1 MFAQTKIGFIGGGK
15 MAEAIIGCVIREG
28 LVPAEM
34 IIASDVLPER
44 GQALHDKYGI
54 ATTTDNAEAARWGQV
69 LLFAVKPQVLP
80 LVMPG
85 IAGTLPEGQLII
97 SIVAGATVATLA
109 QGLGH
114 NQIVRVM
121 PNTPAQ
127 VGAAMSAWIATPT
140 VTDRQRSQAQAILQA
155 MGEELEVRG
164 EHYIDMATAIN
175 GSGPAYFFLILEAMV
190 DAAVQMGFARPDAE
204 KLVTQTALGSIL
216 YAKSSPLHLAELK
229 NAVTTPG
236 GTTADALYTME
247 KAGLRTMLA
256 DGIQAAYDKAKLLA
270 RMSKGNK

>member
-15 MAEAIIGCVIREG
+15 MAEAIIGCIIKAG
-28 LVPAEM
+28 LVPPERILAT
-34 IIASDVLPER
+34 DVLPAR
-44 GQALHDKYGI
+44 CQALRDQYGI
-54 ATTTDNAEAARWGQV
+54 AASTDNADAVSWGQV
-69 LLFAVKPQVLP
+69 LVLAVKPQVLP
-80 LVMPG
+80 LVVPG
-85 IAGTLPEGQLII
+85 ITGTLPKGQLVM
-97 SIVAGATVATLA
+97 SIVTGATLETLA
-109 QGLGH
+109 QGLGRD
-114 NQIVRVM
+114 QIVRIM

-127 VGAAMSAWIATPT
+127 VGAAMSAWIATPA
-140 VTDRQRSQAQAILQA
+140 VTDKQRGQAQEILRA

-190 DAAVQMGFARPDAE
+190 DAAVQMGFARSDAV
-204 KLVTQTALGSIL
+204 KLVTQTALGSVL
-216 YAKSSPLHLAELK
+216 YAKSSDLHLAELK

-256 DGIQAAYDKAKLLA
+256 DGIQAAYDKARLLA
-270 RMSKGNK
+270 KMSKGED